1 MSTLSPKRSL
11 SRNAIIVG
19 SVLLFHAI
27 AIWVLQTGLLRRAV
41 ETIVPVELLSQIID
55 PPRPEVPPPPPPAPP
70 RVTTAAPSK
79 APQAPQPLPQAIAD
93 PTPAPNAPTGTTAP
107 QAPLPPI
114 TAPVTAAPV
123 APPAAVQAP
132 MVDADYAANAELFR
146 RPKTSQRL
154 GEFGRVVLR
163 VTVGV
168 NGFASKVE
176 LQQSSNFERL
186 DQAAINGAKQLKFRP
201 AMRAGVP
208 VEWTYLLPVNYSES
222 Q

>member
-1 MSTLSPKRSL
+1 
-11 SRNAIIVG
+11 
-19 SVLLFHAI
+19 
-27 AIWVLQTGLLRRAV
+27 
-41 ETIVPVELLSQIID
+41 
-55 PPRPEVPPPPPPAPP
+55 
-70 RVTTAAPSK
+70 
-79 APQAPQPLPQAIAD
+79 
-93 PTPAPNAPTGTTAP
+93 
-107 QAPLPPI
+107 
-114 TAPVTAAPV
+114 
-123 APPAAVQAP
+123 